1 MNDLN
6 DPNNPNDPND
16 PNNPNDP
23 NDLNDLIDPYGLFHL
38 ANKSK
43 ISMWH
48 CHLGCLFTKPPKNL
62 LHKTNYHLRFLYS
75 FNFL

>member
-16 PNNPNDP
+16 TNNPNDL

-38 ANKSK
+38 ANKNK
-43 ISMWH
+43 ISMWR
-48 CHLGCLFTKPPKNL
+48 CHLGCLFTKPPNCKDP
-62 LHKTNYHLRFLYS
+62 
-75 FNFL
+75 

>member
-6 DPNNPNDPND
+6 DPNDPND
-16 PNNPNDP
+16 PNKPNDP

-43 ISMWH
+43 ISMWR
-48 CHLGCLFTKPPKNL
+48 CHLGCLFTKPPNCKDP
-62 LHKTNYHLRFLYS
+62 
-75 FNFL
+75 